1 MRKNKYF
8 TAITMAA
15 AIASMTAVN
24 YQAEE
29 QAAAVYD
36 TKVAPE
42 NAPDQNMDMS
52 SLELPEGF
60 KPFDEEHVPD
70 GKNAPEKGEL
80 KPIEF
85 DENGNM
91 TYGQKPEG
99 MPEGNRPGQMPQGS
113 NASETGQTFG
123 DGQAPE
129 NNQVPENGQAPG
141 NGQMNGQMPPM
152 GGGRPGQMP
161 QGNNGS
167 ESAES
172 GDNSQ
177 APENN
182 QAPGNGQMPENGQ
195 APQNG
200 QAPGNGQMNG
210 RMSSMS

>member
-15 AIASMTAVN
+15 AIASMTAMTAVN

-29 QAAAVYD
+29 QTEAVSN
-36 TKVAPE
+36 TNEASKTEENRPE
-42 NAPDQNMDMS
+42 NVPDQNMDMS

-91 TYGQKPEG
+91 IYGQKPEG
-99 MPEGNRPGQMPQGS
+99 MPEGDRPGQMPS
-113 NASETGQTFG
+113 
-123 DGQAPE
+123 
-129 NNQVPENGQAPG
+129 
-141 NGQMNGQMPPM
+141 M

-161 QGNNGS
+161 QGNNGG
-167 ESAES
+167 ESAETGETSQAPGNSQAS
-172 GDNSQ
+172 GNSQ
-177 APENN
+177 APEN
-182 QAPGNGQMPENGQ
+182 GQMP
-195 APQNG
+195 
-200 QAPGNGQMNG
+200 
-210 RMSSMS
+210 SMS